1 MKKEEQIIRLLKDML
16 KDTGWTEEEIDKYI
30 NARIC

>member
-1 MKKEEQIIRLLKDML
+1 MTKEEQIIRLLKDML
-16 KDTGWTEEEIDKYI
+16 KDFGWTEEKINEYI